1 MMSVFNLSMNN
12 VNGLNSGLIRI
23 QNYLQA
29 HRSDFFALLQDGLA
43 LSEIRVLENTF
54 HLVLPTEV
62 IELYR
67 WRNGAKTYHE
77 QFRPGYRFVPLQEA
91 LEHRIYI
98 SIDDDRFSMPE
109 DIDKSSCLLPIFA
122 YDHESL
128 SVLCREGDIVNSQ
141 MFSSD
146 GCSGL
151 YMYASSL
158 TNLLKVMAD
167 CFEIGIYSFETY
179 TYEQRFENAVLQK
192 YQPELV
198 EMALVKVL
206 QAEKEMSGDFMG
218 DIAVFVGVYGDIRA
232 VEVLVRILFL
242 SHDKYTGGYR
252 IEIGA
257 ALALGYISSSTSID
271 ALILALQ
278 SPYECIRDA
287 ASNPLIQICGSNAIP
302 LLVDALKI
310 KNEFVNNVIQ
320 KALALSCAIDELIVA
335 SFSEDD
341 YVRLSVAKTL
351 GRIARSIHSHIMNLG
366 QDEPNPEREREI
378 AKLSKQLDQVCFAL
392 IRMARDPVIEVR
404 SVSENS
410 LKQFRKSESV

>member
-1 MMSVFNLSMNN
+1 MNN
-12 VNGLNSGLIRI
+12 INDLNSGLIRI
-23 QNYLQA
+23 QNYLEA
-29 HRSDFFALLQDGLA
+29 RRSDFSTLLQDGLA

-54 HLVLPTEV
+54 HLVLPMEV
-62 IELYR
+62 IKLYQ

-77 QFRPGYRFVPLQEA
+77 QFRTGYRFVPLEEA

-98 SIDDDRFSMPE
+98 SIDDDHLSIPQ

-141 MFSSD
+141 VFSSD

-151 YMYASSL
+151 YLYASSL
-158 TNLLKVMAD
+158 TNLVKVMAD
-167 CFEIGIYSFETY
+167 CFETGIYSFETY

-206 QAEKEMSGDFMG
+206 QAKKEMSGDFMG
-218 DIAVFVGVYGDIRA
+218 DIAIFVGVYGDLRA

-257 ALALGYISSSTSID
+257 ALALGYISSSSSID

-320 KALALSCAIDELIVA
+320 EALAISRAIDELIVA

-341 YVRLSVAKTL
+341 YVRLSVSKIL
-351 GRIARSIHSHIMNLG
+351 GRIARFIHSHIMNLG
-366 QDEPNPEREREI
+366 QDEPDPERGRAI
-378 AKLSKQLDQVCFAL
+378 TKLSEQLDQVCLAL
-392 IRMARDPVIEVR
+392 IRMARDPVTEVR
-404 SVSENS
+404 SVSEKS
-410 LKQFRKSESV
+410 LKQFGKSIE

>member
-1 MMSVFNLSMNN
+1 MNN
-12 VNGLNSGLIRI
+12 VNDLNSGLIRI

-29 HRSDFFALLQDGLA
+29 HRSEFFALLQNGLT
-43 LSEIRVLENTF
+43 LSEIRKLENTF

-77 QFRPGYRFVPLQEA
+77 QFRPGYRFVPLEEA

-98 SIDDDRFSMPE
+98 SIDDEHFSMPE

-128 SVLCREGDIVNSQ
+128 AVLCKEGDIVNSQ
-141 MFSSD
+141 VFSSD

-151 YMYASSL
+151 YLYASSL
-158 TNLLKVMAD
+158 TNLVRVMAD
-167 CFEIGIYSFETY
+167 CFETGIYSFETY

-192 YQPELV
+192 YHPELV
-198 EMALVKVL
+198 EMALAKVL

-218 DIAVFVGVYGDIRA
+218 DIAVFVGIYGDLHT

-287 ASNPLIQICGSNAIP
+287 ASNPLIQICGFNATP

-310 KNEFVNNVIQ
+310 KNEFTNNIIQ
-320 KALALSCAIDELIVA
+320 QALLRNRAIDELIVA
-335 SFSEDD
+335 SFFKDD
-341 YVRLSVAKTL
+341 YVRLSVAQTL
-351 GRIARSIHSHIMNLG
+351 GCIARYIHSDIRNLERY
-366 QDEPNPEREREI
+366 EPYPEREREI

-392 IRMARDPVIEVR
+392 IRMAIDPVIEVR
-404 SVSENS
+404 SVSESS
-410 LKQFRKSESV
+410 LKQFRKSRE